1 MIKRFHHIALSV
13 ADINR
18 SIEFYTGLLDMALAN
33 PVFPIRGPQV
43 EAVLGLA
50 GVQGKMC
57 VLKKGEF
64 HLELFEFDQPVPAAR
79 DPNYSVA
86 DRGLTHFGVEVEDIE
101 RTWERMRAAGV
112 RFHSPV
118 TQFPGGMKAAYG
130 RDPDGNVFE
139 LLERC

>member
-1 MIKRFHHIALSV
+1 MIKSFHHIAISV
-13 ADINR
+13 TDIER
-18 SIEFYTGLLDMALAN
+18 SIDFYKSWFEMEQAC
-33 PVFPIRGPQV
+33 PVFPIGGPQYDS
-43 EAVLGLA
+43 VLALA

-57 VLKKGEF
+57 VMVKAGF
-64 HLELFEFDQPVPAAR
+64 HLELFEFAQPKPAAK
-79 DPNYSVA
+79 DLNYSVA
-86 DRGLTHFGVEVEDIE
+86 DRGLTHFGVEVVDIE
-101 RTWERMRAAGV
+101 GTWNRMQAAGV